1 MATAKLTKRQQN
13 VLKKHSE
20 HHSAKHMAE
29 MRKAMREGSTFTAA
43 HNKAKKRLVISCLL
57 YTSDAADE

>member
-43 HNKAKKRLVISCLL
+43 HNKAKKKVVN
-57 YTSDAADE
+57 